1 MPFFVYRVQPENKLQ
16 HIDTFEKYREAKV
29 KVNEMRKSEPEDSE
43 EIIRMIHASS
53 KSNAEKLILAPRDER
68 IIGDE

>member
-1 MPFFVYRVQPENKLQ
+1 MPFFVYRVQPENKLE
-16 HIDTFEKYREAKV
+16 HIETFEKYREAKV
-29 KVNEMRKSEPEDSE
+29 KVNTLRKIEPDDSE
-43 EIIRMIHASS
+43 DIIRMIHATN